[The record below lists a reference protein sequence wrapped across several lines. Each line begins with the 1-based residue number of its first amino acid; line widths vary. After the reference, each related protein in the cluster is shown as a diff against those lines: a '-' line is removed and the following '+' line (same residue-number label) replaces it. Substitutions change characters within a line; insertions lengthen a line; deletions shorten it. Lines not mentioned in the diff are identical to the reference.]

1 MVHTYIY
8 GVQMNNLNCP
18 RGLIIKKEEK
28 EPGGSVISAMLRH
41 VWQACWEM
49 SEHEFYYFWTAAVMQ
64 RKQMEIF

>member
-28 EPGGSVISAMLRH
+28 EPGGSVISATLRH
-41 VWQACWEM
+41 V
-49 SEHEFYYFWTAAVMQ
+49 
-64 RKQMEIF
+64 